1 MSKVK
6 HNPDAKFLIDEAI
19 NKAEPFAKAICKKLR
34 TLIFTAE
41 PNIIEDWK
49 WGPNYYSNGMVCGF
63 WHFKNHVTF
72 TFYQGAV
79 LKDKYKVLQSNPGNV
94 HNRHLKFTDIK
105 AINEKIVI
113 EYIRES
119 VSNNAKG
126 IKLTGTKDKTV
137 IVPADFKKL
146 LSTNNLLP
154 YFERMSYSH
163 KKEWVMW
170 ISDAKKEET
179 LLRRMDKAIFELKNK
194 RGLNDKYRKKK

>member
-41 PNIIEDWK
+41 PNMIEDWK

-79 LKDKYKVLQSNPGNV
+79 LKDKYKILQSNPGNV
-94 HNRHLKFTDIK
+94 HNRHLKFTDVK
-105 AINEKIVI
+105 EINEKIVI

-126 IKLTGTKDKTV
+126 IKLTETKDKTV

-146 LSTNNLLP
+146 LSKNKVLP
-154 YFERMSYSH
+154 YFESMSYSH
-163 KKEWVMW
+163 KKEWIMW
-170 ISDAKKEET
+170 INDAKKEET
-179 LLRRMDKAIFELKNK
+179 RMKRMDKAIVGLKGK
-194 RGLNDKYRKKK
+194 QGLNDKYSKKK